1 METLIQQLIRHE
13 GMRKFPYRCSAGK
26 LTIGV
31 GRNIEDR
38 GISEHEAM
46 YLLQND
52 IDECKREVS
61 AVFPTAEKLD
71 QARYNVILNM
81 CFNIGISR
89 LKGFQKMWDAIREG
103 DYEQASIEMLDS
115 KWAKQVGPRAKEL
128 AEIMRHGGEK

>member
-128 AEIMRHGGEK
+128 AEIMRHGG